1 MQHHGHIIIGDLK
14 SLVLA
19 VIKNWDKENWLSS
32 KKYISKF
39 NNFLIKLLKLNSESK
54 ILDIGCGRGKIVGSL
69 SSKLKLKYK
78 PIGIDLIEHKD
89 KDKRINFKK
98 IDALSFFSSNKE
110 KFDLILV
117 KQTIHLL
124 KFNQIKTL
132 LIKLKKNLNPKGK
145 ILILTLSPKKN
156 ELPYFKL
163 MKKKLSN
170 SLKRDQNILK
180 LISKIYPKRILKY
193 FSYNVQI
200 SKKKYIDMISKR
212 FISVLLNLN
221 NQQILSGIKEIN
233 LNYRKN
239 LKFNDKLICIII
251 RNN

>member
-1 MQHHGHIIIGDLK
+1 MV
-14 SLVLA
+14 ST
-19 VIKNWDKENWLSS
+19 VIKNWDKKNWLSS
-32 KKYISKF
+32 KNYIAKF
-39 NNFLIKLLKLNSESK
+39 NKFLIKTTKLNSESK

-69 SSKLKLKYK
+69 SSKLKLKFK
-78 PIGIDLIEHKD
+78 PIGIDLIKHKD
-89 KDKRINFKK
+89 KDNRINFKK
-98 IDALSFFSSNKE
+98 IDALSFFSNNKE

-132 LIKLKKNLNPKGK
+132 LINLTKNLNPKGK
-145 ILILTLSPKKN
+145 ILILTLNPKKN
-156 ELPYFKL
+156 ELPYFNL

-170 SLKRDQNILK
+170 SLKKDQNILK

-193 FSYNVQI
+193 FSYNVQL
-200 SKKKYIDMISKR
+200 SKKEYIDMISKR

-233 LNYRKN
+233 LNYKKN